1 MIWYLDDLS
10 ANPEVFLVYLAA
22 FMVAILTGLAFHEF
36 CHAWA
41 ANELGDD
48 TAARQG
54 RLTLNPLAH
63 LDPLGSALLLLVG
76 FGWAKPTPVNPWRL
90 RGGPRRGNAIVA
102 FAGPAS
108 NFFFAALAAIP
119 IRTGLVD
126 DIEPRP
132 GETLVEAVI
141 RRGSGEDYLLGFLV
155 FVISLNILLGIF
167 NLIPIPPLDGFKV
180 TTGLLPRG
188 PAEAL
193 EKLAPYGPGILMTL
207 LVIGFINP
215 ALSPIGWLINFVHGD
230 IVELIV

>member
-1 MIWYLDDLS
+1 MVWYLDELS
-10 ANPEVFLVYLAA
+10 ANPEAFLVFMAA
-22 FMVAILTGLAFHEF
+22 FIVSILTGLAFHEF

-63 LDPLGSALLLLVG
+63 LDPIGSVLLLMFG

-90 RGGPRRGNAIVA
+90 RSGPLRGNAIVA

-108 NFFFAALAAIP
+108 NFVFAAIAAIP
-119 IRTGLVD
+119 IRTGLVESRFGTN
-126 DIEPRP
+126 I
-132 GETLVEAVI
+132 EAVI
-141 RRGSGEDYLLGFLV
+141 RFGNGEEYLFVFLF
-155 FVISLNILLGIF
+155 FVISMNIILGIF
-167 NLIPIPPLDGFKV
+167 NLIPLPPLDGFKV
-180 TTGLLPRG
+180 ATGLLPKEMAQG
-188 PAEAL
+188 L

-215 ALSPIGWLINFVHGD
+215 AISPLGWMIRFVYDD
-230 IVELIV
+230 IFAFIV